1 MYIELKDL
9 RIGNILSYKG
19 ELVHVTQLS
28 MDIDDEYQD
37 IIGFCKLGQTQ
48 NEISDWN
55 RALALD
61 LKPFSLS
68 PEILLACGFEKDG
81 MDYSR
86 TAGKLKLTGFFFED
100 YFVTML
106 MGQRLVD
113 LKYLHQLQ
121 NLYHSLTEDELIY
134 KPTPQP
140 A

>member
-1 MYIELKDL
+1 MIKASEL
-9 RIGNILSYKG
+9 RIGNRVLGNNSGEIFCLTAEMILHISKG
-19 ELVHVTQLS
+19 
-28 MDIDDEYQD
+28 
-37 IIGFCKLGQTQ
+37 
-48 NEISDWN
+48 
-55 RALALD
+55 RAEVEPIPLT
-61 LKPFSLS
+61 

-86 TAGKLKLTGFFFED
+86 TAGELKLTGFFFED